1 LCLCRSVIF
10 SRYIAD
16 ATRERE
22 RERERVARAELS

>member
-22 RERERVARAELS
+22 RESCSSRAELS

>member
-22 RERERVARAELS
+22 RERVARAELS

>member
-22 RERERVARAELS
+22 RVARAELS